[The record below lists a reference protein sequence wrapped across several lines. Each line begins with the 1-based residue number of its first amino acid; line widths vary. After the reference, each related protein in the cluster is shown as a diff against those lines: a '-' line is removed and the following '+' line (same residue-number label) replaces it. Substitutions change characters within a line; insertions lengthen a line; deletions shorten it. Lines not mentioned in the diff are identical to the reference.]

1 MISTKGRYGLRVMID
16 LAQHGGAGYVPLRD
30 VAQRQEISKKYLEII
45 VRELVGAGLVSG
57 VSGRSG
63 GYRLCGDPAEITVAQ
78 ILETLEGT
86 LSTVACLECGAPPCP
101 RAAFCR
107 TLPLWAG
114 YDRLT
119 RDYFGGIHLSDLLE
133 EGRVF

>member
-16 LAQHGGAGYVPLRD
+16 LAQHGGAGYVP
-30 VAQRQEISKKYLEII
+30 
-45 VRELVGAGLVSG
+45 LVSG

-101 RAAFCR
+101 RASFCR